1 MNIDAKNEFME
12 TLKDTFLKRLD
23 FCLDAYMRLGKER
36 DIADFAVLMKMVE
49 TRAADT
55 CKNEKYQELYTLSA
69 KVSAAEQ
76 LVILNWDNIF
86 AE

>member
-1 MNIDAKNEFME
+1 MDA
-12 TLKDTFLKRLD
+12 LQLD
-23 FCLDAYMRLGKER
+23 LGDLLFNPDAER
-36 DIADFAVLMKMVE
+36 IVWGRRDRRGIGDFAVLMKLIE

-76 LVILNWDNIF
+76 LLILNWDNIF

>member
-1 MNIDAKNEFME
+1 MNINAKNEFLE
-12 TLKDTFLKRLD
+12 ALKDTFLKRLD
-23 FCLDAYMRLGKER
+23 FYLDAYMRLGKNR

-76 LVILNWDNIF
+76 LLILNWDNIF